1 MAGKWCCQSVPLIM
15 LQFLGN
21 LAKPWEVTV
30 GLGFGLRV
38 FFSSSVLSGKVI
50 AVQLF
55 GTCCSRGTFE
65 QVEGAFNGQCRTW
78 SLIVMNYFF
87 YGSREKFKLV
97 ASRRL
102 LCI

>member
-1 MAGKWCCQSVPLIM
+1 MVLPVGAVDNASIFG
-15 LQFLGN
+15 QFSQTMGSD
-21 LAKPWEVTV
+21 
-30 GLGFGLRV
+30 GGFGFLDCG

-55 GTCCSRGTFE
+55 GTCCSRGRFE